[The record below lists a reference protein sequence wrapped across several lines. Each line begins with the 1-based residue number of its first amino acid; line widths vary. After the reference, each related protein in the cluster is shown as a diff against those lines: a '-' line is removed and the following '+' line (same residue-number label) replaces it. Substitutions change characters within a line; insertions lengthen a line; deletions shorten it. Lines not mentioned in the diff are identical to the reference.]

1 MAPVDVVI
9 PAHEKDYGVL
19 RECLRSVLRHVSPIR
34 RVLVVATRPFE
45 YRDDRVSWVAEPK
58 DLPALDDVRERWAAE
73 KQASPGRASW
83 LYQQLLKLGADRFVA
98 DLTSSYLVID
108 SDVIFLR
115 PVSFDPEVE
124 GRFPYSRALEF
135 HPPYREAYER
145 LFGRPPCADFSLT
158 AHHMLFDR
166 AWLGEMR
173 DEMEK
178 LHGKPWHEA
187 FIDAAGEDTHS
198 PISEWNVYGWWVLEH
213 HPEAARHRQL
223 QWGDVRGAP
232 GLLQRAALAAH
243 FDYVAAHAWARE
255 PRPRRY
261 VTGAARIAAEVKA
274 VLQRRFAD

>member
-1 MAPVDVVI
+1 MI

-19 RECLRSVLRHVSPIR
+19 PDCLRSVLRHVSPIR

-45 YRDDRVSWVAEPK
+45 YPDDRVSWVSEPT
-58 DLPALDDVRERWAAE
+58 DLPALGDVRNRLAAG
-73 KQASPGRASW
+73 SSRASW
-83 LYQQLLKLGADRFVA
+83 LYQQVLKLGADLFVA
-98 DLTSSYLVID
+98 DLTASYLVID

-115 PVSFDPEVE
+115 PVSFDPETE

-135 HPPYREAYER
+135 HLPYREAYER
-145 LFGRPPCADFSLT
+145 LFGKPPNAGFSLT

-173 DEMEK
+173 SEIEK
-178 LHGKPWHEA
+178 LHAKPWHDA
-187 FIDAAGEDTHS
+187 FVDAAGKDSHS
-198 PISEWNVYGWWVLEH
+198 PISEWNVYGWWVLDH
-213 HPEAARHRQL
+213 YPEESQHRQL

-232 GLLQRAALAAH
+232 GLVQRAALAAH

-274 VLQRRFAD
+274 VLQRRFAG